1 MPVIATANRKGK
13 DGSEDIF
20 NTMEFK
26 LGNTNKGFEING
38 GTFDLDEFREPFI
51 VAFFSTVYKYQGAE
65 IEEEYNIYDVDKMDF
80 KMLYT
85 VLSRVKTSFKNIHL
99 DHKSLKKKYTARKK
113 PRLEL
118 CNSFL
123 NAQYSNGKIYEV
135 TFYASYCVYI
145 YRHARAEIS

>member
-1 MPVIATANRKGK
+1 MLNRVQIPA
-13 DGSEDIF
+13 DI
-20 NTMEFK
+20 EK
-26 LGNTNKGFEING
+26 
-38 GTFDLDEFREPFI
+38 
-51 VAFFSTVYKYQGAE
+51 
-65 IEEEYNIYDVDKMDF
+65 EYNIHDVDKMDF

-85 VLSRVKTSFKNIHL
+85 DLSRGKTRFKNMHL

>member
-1 MPVIATANRKGK
+1 MLNRVQIPA
-13 DGSEDIF
+13 DI
-20 NTMEFK
+20 EK
-26 LGNTNKGFEING
+26 
-38 GTFDLDEFREPFI
+38 
-51 VAFFSTVYKYQGAE
+51 
-65 IEEEYNIYDVDKMDF
+65 EYNIHDVDKMDF

-85 VLSRVKTSFKNIHL
+85 DLSRGKTRFKNMHL

-145 YRHARAEIS
+145 YRHARADLRYSIYMHYASSGVA

>member
-1 MPVIATANRKGK
+1 M
-13 DGSEDIF
+13 
-20 NTMEFK
+20 
-26 LGNTNKGFEING
+26 
-38 GTFDLDEFREPFI
+38 
-51 VAFFSTVYKYQGAE
+51 YKYQGAE

-118 CNSFL
+118 CYYMWRFT
-123 NAQYSNGKIYEV
+123 EV
-135 TFYASYCVYI
+135 TASTYTV
-145 YRHARAEIS
+145 YRHARAEISWQTEWQNTKPTQRAQFTSIASRGHEIS